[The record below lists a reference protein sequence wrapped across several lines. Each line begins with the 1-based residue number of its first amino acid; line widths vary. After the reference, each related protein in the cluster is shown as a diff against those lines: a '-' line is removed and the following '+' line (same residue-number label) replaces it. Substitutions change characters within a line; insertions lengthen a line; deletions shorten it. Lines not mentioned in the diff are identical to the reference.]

1 MGLLHTG
8 IGQPIHQQPST
19 CRQNISRRGLGL
31 CVGLLMLSSASLTA
45 CGQNGGSS
53 PSAEDQKVQEM
64 IQKMGV
70 PGASATPSKTAMG
83 LDCPPIKT
91 MLDDVRTSSQSIS
104 PSSRGALNAWARWCN
119 LAPLPEQAG

>member
-1 MGLLHTG
+1 VGLLHTG

-19 CRQNISRRGLGL
+19 CRQN
-31 CVGLLMLSSASLTA
+31 
-45 CGQNGGSS
+45 GGSS

-64 IQKMGV
+64 MQKKGL

-104 PSSRGALNAWARWCN
+104 PSSLGALNAWARWCN